1 VPVSPSELPWWG
13 WLIGA
18 LAFGI
23 VALITY
29 KFGQTQK
36 ATGDESWIFLFLAF
50 LLCMGMLGFGFMAVV
65 RFIK

>member
-1 VPVSPSELPWWG
+1 MPVSPSELPWWG

-29 KFGQTQK
+29 RFGQRLK
-36 ATGDESWIFLFLAF
+36 VEGGESWIFLFLAL
-50 LLCMGMLGFGFMAVV
+50 LLCIGMLGFGFMGLI

>member
-29 KFGQTQK
+29 RFAQSQK
-36 ATGDESWIFLFLAF
+36 ATGGESWMFFFLAL
-50 LLCMGMLGFGFMAVV
+50 LLCIGMLGFGIMGLI